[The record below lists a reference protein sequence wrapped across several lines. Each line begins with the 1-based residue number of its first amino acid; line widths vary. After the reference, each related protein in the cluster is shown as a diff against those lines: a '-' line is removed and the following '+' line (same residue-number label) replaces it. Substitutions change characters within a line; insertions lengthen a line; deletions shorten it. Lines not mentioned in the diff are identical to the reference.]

1 MHASI
6 FDRSSLRICW
16 TLKRLREHLYLVL
29 ECGVWFMGSVPSSVN
44 VRVNGLLVSCLF
56 RKGSMEPVVFVHGL
70 GDSKES
76 FREAFRREEFGSFT
90 LLVADLVGFG
100 DSGKSAGFSYSMRD
114 QAVILRKVIDG
125 FGVERFHLVAHS
137 MGGAVGIELC
147 EMMSSRVCS
156 FVNAEG
162 NLTSE
167 DCTGSRY
174 IAEMGEEKFVPVGFE
189 QFKRELR
196 EEFERTGNYAGMGYL
211 RSLSK
216 ATAESMYKSSVSL
229 VKESD
234 SGDLL
239 TRFCQLPFYKCYVY
253 GEKNKGVFPAE
264 KLLRQRG
271 IPIFYISNSGHAM
284 MDENPGEFYNLVLK
298 IICKPQ

>member
-1 MHASI
+1 M
-6 FDRSSLRICW
+6 
-16 TLKRLREHLYLVL
+16 RL
-29 ECGVWFMGSVPSSVN
+29 MGSVPSSVE
-44 VRVNGLLVSCLF
+44 VRVDGLLISCLF
-56 RKGSMEPVVFVHGL
+56 RKGRKEPVVFMHGL

-76 FREAFRREEFGSFT
+76 YREAFRREELRSFT
-90 LLVADLVGFG
+90 ILVADLVGFG
-100 DSGKSAGFSYSMRD
+100 DSDKSADFSYSMRD
-114 QAVILRKVIDG
+114 QAVILRKVIDC

-147 EMMSSRVCS
+147 EMVSSRVCS

-174 IAEMGEEKFVPVGFE
+174 IAGMGEEKFVQVGFE
-189 QFKRELR
+189 QFKCELR
-196 EEFERTGNYAGMGYL
+196 EELERAGGSAGMGYL

-216 ATAESMYKSSVSL
+216 ATAESMYKSSASL

-239 TRFCQLPFYKCYVY
+239 TRFCQLPFYKCYLY
-253 GEKNKGVFPAE
+253 GENNKGVFPAE
-264 KLLRQRG
+264 KLLRQKG
-271 IPIFYISNSGHAM
+271 VPIFYISKSGHAM
-284 MDENPGEFYNLVLK
+284 MDENPDEFYNLVLK
-298 IICKPQ
+298 IISRS